1 MRLED
6 ASASDVRAR
15 GRSLFALF
23 CPGRPGRVAD
33 SVETA
38 FFEGGGRCQLWQS
51 TDRDTATCLE
61 FNDRFERDG
70 RVFPEPSPDMF
81 NFNSPVRACST
92 CEGYGHVLGINPDK
106 VIPDPTKSLYDGAV
120 APWRGERT
128 GRWRERMV
136 MGAADADLPVH
147 ALARAV
153 VGRAGFVWHGCAHFK
168 GIHAFFATLEAK
180 SYKIQNRVMISRY
193 EAERSVGRAM
203 ARVWA
208 KTHNVFIGQT
218 TLPQLLSMS
227 IEEALETM
235 QRGNC
240 RRNKPRLPNGCFGKL
255 KRGCAVS
262 RTWDWVT

>member
-1 MRLED
+1 M
-6 ASASDVRAR
+6 
-15 GRSLFALF
+15 
-23 CPGRPGRVAD
+23 AD

-51 TDRDTATCLE
+51 ADQDTATCLE

-81 NFNSPVRACST
+81 NFNSPVGACST
-92 CEGYGHVLGINPDK
+92 CEGYGHVLGIDPDK

-136 MGAADADLPVH
+136 MGAGDAGLPVH
-147 ALARAV
+147 TPWHALSKEEQDL
-153 VGRAGFVWHGCAHFK
+153 VWHGCAHFK

-193 EAERSVGRAM
+193 RGRTLCGTCNGT
-203 ARVWA
+203 RLG
-208 KTHNVFIGQT
+208 KDTHNVFIGQT

-235 QRGNC
+235 QRWELVGATSRDCRTVALGN
-240 RRNKPRLPNGCFGKL
+240 
-255 KRGCAVS
+255 
-262 RTWDWVT
+262 